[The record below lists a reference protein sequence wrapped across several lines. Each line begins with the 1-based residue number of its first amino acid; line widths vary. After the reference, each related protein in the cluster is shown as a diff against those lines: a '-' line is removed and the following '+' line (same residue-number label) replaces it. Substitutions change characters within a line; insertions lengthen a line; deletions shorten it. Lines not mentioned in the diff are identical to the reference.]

1 MIDNPVSWFILLVCV
16 VAAVCVFLQK
26 VDAEISRN
34 RAENDDFFWRKE
46 WQEKYNNR
54 RF

>member
-1 MIDNPVSWFILLVCV
+1 MIDNPVSWFILLVLF

-26 VDAEISRN
+26 IDAEISHN
-34 RAENDDFFWRKE
+34 RAENDDFFWKYEWERK
-46 WQEKYNNR
+46 QNNR